1 MRISDTGEFPFIER
15 ISSAFKD
22 LVPENVMGIG
32 DDCAVFYYGDTAEI
46 ITTDMLVEN
55 SHFYADAISPFEL
68 GYKALAVNLSDI
80 AAMGGV
86 PEAVFLSAG
95 IHSSTSM
102 EWLDEFIRGFRELS
116 VMEKVPLCGG
126 DTVKSDRIVINV
138 TVKGKCSVRNL
149 HFRSMAEDG
158 DVIFCTG
165 KLGDSAAGFRLLRS
179 EKDLCER
186 DRFLIKRHHQPSPE
200 TAAGKWLGE
209 QSGVR
214 AMMDISDGLVSD
226 LSHILRASGKGAV
239 IDMGKIPLSQ
249 ELEQAS
255 AEYGWDPVETALFG
269 GEDYCLLLTA
279 DNEAAE
285 RISVDFSSCF
295 GRPLYAVGRITSG
308 SGLVFMKD
316 GKIISPLGN
325 TFSHF

>member
-1 MRISDTGEFPFIER
+1 MKISDTGEFPFIER

-22 LVPENVMGIG
+22 LVPKNVIGIG

-46 ITTDMLVEN
+46 ITADMLVEN

-80 AAMGGV
+80 SAMGGV

-95 IHSSTSM
+95 IPACTSM

-116 VMEKVPLCGG
+116 VMENVSLCGG
-126 DTVKSDRIVINV
+126 DTVNSDRIVINV

-149 HFRSMAEDG
+149 HFRSMAAEG

-179 EKDLCER
+179 GKCLCER
-186 DRFLIKRHHQPSPE
+186 DRLLIKRHHQPSPE

-209 QSGVR
+209 QPGVR
-214 AMMDISDGLVSD
+214 AMMDISDGIVSD
-226 LSHILRASGKGAV
+226 LSHILKASGKGAV
-239 IDMGKIPLSQ
+239 LNTENIPVSE
-249 ELEQAS
+249 ELKQAA
-255 AEYGWDPVETALFG
+255 AEYGWNPLETALFG
-269 GEDYCLLLTA
+269 GEDYCLLFTA
-279 DNEAAE
+279 DESLADKLSA
-285 RISVDFSSCF
+285 DFLKHF
-295 GRPLYAVGRITSG
+295 GRPLFPVGRITSG
-308 SGLVFMKD
+308 TGLSVRNHGMPFIPE
-316 GKIISPLGN
+316 GRI
-325 TFSHF
+325 FSHF